1 MRGDKEAAGLRRP
14 AAQFMPR
21 PRAPAAGRRPR
32 PTGPVRLQQRL
43 IEDLLGGQALR
54 RAEMAAAR
62 WGVTP
67 IEAAVALRLV
77 SHDALAEALAGRL
90 KATCRLAFPE
100 PPVIAA
106 DPAGWR
112 SILDRG
118 HVGIVCR
125 SGGMAYCLAARPAD
139 AERLAVGGHRLA
151 GHGLPLVV
159 MPPAAFEAMVLDWAE
174 QPWLASALGG
184 LRDEEP
190 DRSAANRELM
200 TRTAGICIGVIA
212 LMALA
217 LVAGPTALA
226 VMAGG
231 LVGLGVVAWSAVRLV
246 AAAVPATPLPR
257 RPLSDRDL
265 PRYAILVALYR
276 EEAVAGQLIRA
287 LSRLDYPRAKLDI
300 LILTEADDEATRAA
314 IAATGPDPT
323 VRVITLPPGGP
334 ATKPRALALG
344 LPLTHSALVVVYD
357 AEDLP
362 HPGQLREAAET
373 FAAGGD
379 RLGCLQAPL
388 SIANDR
394 ESLLTRLFA
403 AEYDGLFRV
412 LLPALSRFGWPIP
425 LGGTSNHFRRTA
437 LDQSLGWDP
446 WNVAEDADLGFRLAR
461 NGWRMGT
468 ITLPT
473 AEEAPAR
480 LDGWL
485 GQRSRWFKGWL
496 QTMAVLA
503 RAPRSVTMELGWRGA
518 LALVATLAGSLGSAL
533 VHSVCLLA
541 LVLSWVLF
549 GPPAWALLTAGV
561 TAAALAG
568 SLTLQT
574 VGLRRAGHS
583 GLVPWLAL
591 LPVVWI
597 AMGVAAW
604 RAVME
609 LANRPYHWEKTT
621 HGLCAPRDA
630 PTDAL
635 TEPAAVDLATVA
647 RHSLVLAGRVAA
659 LGNHTAEVVAAA
671 LSVQRQALRDAGADP
686 DTLALVD
693 AWLARWE
700 PAPPSTVLPV
710 HPMPPT
716 TARHEKGRA
725 RDGNGRNAA
734 LPGPSGHAER
744 LSEADRLDGGRMG
757 RWRSADPL
765 PDAP

>member
-1 MRGDKEAAGLRRP
+1 
-14 AAQFMPR
+14 
-21 PRAPAAGRRPR
+21 
-32 PTGPVRLQQRL
+32 
-43 IEDLLGGQALR
+43 
-54 RAEMAAAR
+54 MAAAR

-77 SHDALAEALAGRL
+77 SHHGLAEALAGRL
-90 KATCRLAFPE
+90 NATCRLAFPDS
-100 PPVIAA
+100 PVIAA

-118 HVGIVCR
+118 HVGIICR

-139 AERLAVGGHRLA
+139 ADRLAAGGHRLA

-159 MPPAAFEAMVLDWAE
+159 MPPAAFEAMVLEWAE
-174 QPWLASALGG
+174 QPWLAEALGG

-190 DRSAANRELM
+190 DRSAADRELM
-200 TRTAGICIGVIA
+200 TRTAGICIGVIG
-212 LMALA
+212 LLALA

-231 LVGLGVVAWSAVRLV
+231 LVGLGVIAWSAVRLV
-246 AAAVPATPLPR
+246 AAAVPSTPLPLC
-257 RPLSDRDL
+257 PLTDRDL
-265 PRYAILVALYR
+265 PRYAILAPLHR
-276 EEAVAGQLIRA
+276 EETVAGQLVRA

-314 IAATGPDPT
+314 IAAAGPDPAI
-323 VRVITLPPGGP
+323 RVITLPPGGP

-344 LPLTHSALVVVYD
+344 LQLTHSELVVVYD

-373 FAAGGD
+373 FAAADD

-388 SIANDR
+388 SIANARD
-394 ESLLTRLFA
+394 SLLTRLFA

-425 LGGTSNHFRRTA
+425 LGGTSNHFRRKA
-437 LDQSLGWDP
+437 LEQSLGWDP
-446 WNVAEDADLGFRLAR
+446 WNVTEDADLGFRLAR
-461 NGWRMGT
+461 NGWRTGT

-480 LDGWL
+480 LGGWL

-503 RAPRSVTMELGWRGA
+503 RAPRSVTAELGWRGA

-533 VHSVCLLA
+533 VHGVCLLA
-541 LVLSWVLF
+541 VAVSWVLF
-549 GPPAWALLTAGV
+549 GPPAWALLAAGV
-561 TAAALAG
+561 AAAALAS
-568 SLTLQT
+568 SLTLQS
-574 VGLRRAGHS
+574 VGLKRAGHS

-591 LPVVWI
+591 LPVIWV
-597 AMGVAAW
+597 AMGLAAW

-609 LANRPYHWEKTT
+609 LANRPYHWEKTA
-621 HGLCAPRDA
+621 HGLCARTDAPADA
-630 PTDAL
+630 PTDL
-635 TEPAAVDLATVA
+635 AAMDLATVA
-647 RHSLVLAGRVAA
+647 RHSLALAGHVAA

-671 LSVQRQALRDAGADP
+671 ICVQRQALQEAGADP

-710 HPMPPT
+710 DPMTPK
-716 TARHEKGRA
+716 TARHEEGRA
-725 RDGNGRNAA
+725 RDGHGRIAA

-744 LSEADRLDGGRMG
+744 LSEAHRLDGRRVE
-757 RWRSADPL
+757 RWRGADPL